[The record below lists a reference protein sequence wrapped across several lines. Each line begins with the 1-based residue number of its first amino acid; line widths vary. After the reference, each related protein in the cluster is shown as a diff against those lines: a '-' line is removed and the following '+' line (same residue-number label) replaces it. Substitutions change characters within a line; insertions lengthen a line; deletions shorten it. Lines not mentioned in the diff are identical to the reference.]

1 MDLVTK
7 ICSGATTLVNYSY
20 PWKGVKVCA
29 LKSSGEGLVYRGPF
43 VYRKASDGSFKLESA
58 IFEEGR
64 LTTSG
69 VILHVTDHLGSVVAA
84 VRGSDGA
91 LYEASQ
97 YDAFGK
103 RSSLTDAD
111 TVPLPDG
118 IKSRNGFSGKED
130 QKLEFGAEYIDFGAR
145 QYSSMQRR
153 WMTPDPLSEKYYGS
167 SPYAYCD
174 GDLVNFIDP
183 DGRSWFQNTKT
194 GQIYYNKALLI
205 MSENSNYDSKDWSL
219 LFSNSKYDSLIV
231 RQYDHLCDLN
241 GGFLFDS
248 RVSKQMM
255 SHIRYEFKTTK
266 ELVHVKETI
275 MRYPEGMS
283 QISIVQKDD
292 LTENILESRYVP
304 KNANKHTISAKY
316 IKTTKTKRNV
326 FPFPIN
332 GEINEFIEY
341 REYSYDFSPEV
352 DTELL
357 KNIIIEVVKTIATSL

>member
-1 MDLVTK
+1 
-7 ICSGATTLVNYSY
+7 
-20 PWKGVKVCA
+20 
-29 LKSSGEGLVYRGPF
+29 
-43 VYRKASDGSFKLESA
+43 
-58 IFEEGR
+58 
-64 LTTSG
+64 
-69 VILHVTDHLGSVVAA
+69 
-84 VRGSDGA
+84 
-91 LYEASQ
+91 
-97 YDAFGK
+97 
-103 RSSLTDAD
+103 
-111 TVPLPDG
+111 
-118 IKSRNGFSGKED
+118 
-130 QKLEFGAEYIDFGAR
+130 
-145 QYSSMQRR
+145 
-153 WMTPDPLSEKYYGS
+153 MTPDPLSEKYYGS

-174 GDLVNFIDP
+174 GDPVNYIDP

-316 IKTTKTKRNV
+316 IKTIAVSPRPLSQQDLGHNPLFV
-326 FPFPIN
+326 EL
-332 GEINEFIEY
+332 GEIGTTTEKSRITTSRNRIWNVGINE
-341 REYSYDFSPEV
+341 
-352 DTELL
+352 
-357 KNIIIEVVKTIATSL
+357 